1 MKKSDRT
8 KLFSETFELN
18 ELIISIACIL
28 QANGYDVN
36 VVDSNEDWLLHGL
49 VSKEMYCE
57 INGIA
62 IKMTSSY
69 AYTDN
74 ERGFLLMHYKKYID
88 KWTREVVVRKNV
100 KDEKAEDVANHI
112 NTYIQEM
119 IKRMKEYKRRSFT
132 IVNDC
137 EY

>member
-1 MKKSDRT
+1 MHQIRHPEIVHHLAIDLTIELSKKYS
-8 KLFSETFELN
+8 
-18 ELIISIACIL
+18 
-28 QANGYDVN
+28 
-36 VVDSNEDWLLHGL
+36 
-49 VSKEMYCE
+49 
-57 INGIA
+57 
-62 IKMTSSY
+62 
-69 AYTDN
+69 
-74 ERGFLLMHYKKYID
+74 FLLMHYKKYID